1 MSEKVLAVPEVHCGH
16 CVSSI
21 EGAVSALDGVKQVSV
36 DLERKDVTVDF
47 DESTIALDHIVSAI
61 EEQGYQVGGDG
72 GPKLHSIEPRP

>member
-47 DESTIALDHIVSAI
+47 DESAVALDQIVSTI

-72 GPKLHSIEPRP
+72 GPQLHSIQPRP

>member
-21 EGAVSALDGVKQVSV
+21 EGAVSALEGVKQVSV
-36 DLERKDVTVDF
+36 DLDRKDVTVNF
-47 DESTIALDHIVSAI
+47 DDSAVALDQIISAI
-61 EEQGYQVGGDG
+61 QEQGYEVGGDG